1 MRPCSDR
8 LAAMCAKS
16 DPEHHAAWL
25 PFWMH
30 AMDAAGIVKR
40 LVQDWL
46 PTHALM
52 RLSAMCGG
60 TDAFIALAVF
70 CALTHD
76 IGKVT
81 ALFQHRIAA
90 AMGNSPTTAV
100 LPLPTRFI
108 HDEKS
113 PHALAGEA
121 ILREYQCPAGIASVV
136 GAHHG
141 RPAEGG
147 VADQLRIYYDNYYGT
162 QKDREIWTGMWAE
175 WIDFAL
181 QESGVRDM
189 KNLQDIPMPA
199 QVVLCGL
206 LIVADW
212 VASNPTYFPLIPL
225 DKNGSLADYPERVD
239 RAWVKLAFPEPWRS
253 GAQFGMSDVDFSDRF
268 GFSPNPMQH
277 EVLNQI
283 AEAHGAG
290 IYILEAPMGI
300 GKTEAALAGAE
311 ILAGRT
317 GAGGLFFGLPTQ
329 ATSNGI
335 FPRLER
341 WAAQLANDD
350 DAVHSIRLAH
360 GAAELNDDYRALLDG
375 HANLDDE
382 SVPGLIVHDWLSG
395 RKQALLSD
403 FVIGTVDQLLLAA
416 LKQKH
421 VMLRHLGLVGK
432 VVVIDE
438 CHAYDAYMNQ
448 YLDRALTWLGVYQVP
463 VILLSATLPAQ
474 RRAEMVAS
482 YLGIKSLPD
491 DAWQHT
497 LSYPL
502 LTYTDGSSV
511 RQQALPCGTAQT
523 TVRILPTSEPELI
536 DCVRRG
542 VSCGGCV
549 GVIVNTV
556 KKAQEKAAL
565 LRTAFP
571 QCEVLVLHAQF
582 VATDRAARE
591 KALIARVG
599 KHSTPETRRGVIVV
613 GTQVLEQSLDIDFD
627 LMITELCPMDLLLQR
642 IGRLHRHPRVRPAG
656 LENAQCGVMNLDGE
670 IDPGSCAVYGPW
682 LLMRTRALL
691 PDQIALPHDI
701 PTLVQK
707 TYDFDDVG
715 MLDLD
720 EKELDNEKNNYN
732 ENVQKKKNNT
742 ERFRISAPP
751 SDPEETLDDWLNDDC
766 LPEDRKKND
775 KIGESRE
782 ERTVRDGDPS
792 IDVIA
797 VRLDSEGCA
806 HPVSMGCDFTVPTD
820 RPPSLEEALQIAKQ
834 KLRLPGYFGT
844 EWKINKVVDALEADT
859 QRYFSEWQF
868 SSLLK
873 GELALVFDDENIAH
887 IANTTLQYDPNDG
900 LTYKEE

>member
-1 MRPCSDR
+1 
-8 LAAMCAKS
+8 
-16 DPEHHAAWL
+16 
-25 PFWMH
+25 
-30 AMDAAGIVKR
+30 MDAAGIMKR

-81 ALFQHRIAA
+81 ALFQYRIAA

-189 KNLQDIPMPA
+189 KNMPDIPMPA

-212 VASNPTYFPLIPL
+212 VASNPAYFPLIPL

-253 GAQFGMSDVDFSDRF
+253 GAQFGMSDADFCNRF

-335 FPRLER
+335 FPRLES

-360 GAAELNDDYRALLDG
+360 GAAELNDAYRALLDG

-482 YLGIKSLPD
+482 YLGVKSLPD

-599 KHSTPETRRGVIVV
+599 KRSAPETRRGVIVV

-720 EKELDNEKNNYN
+720 EKELDKEKNNYN

-775 KIGESRE
+775 KIGESQE

-873 GELALVFDDENIAH
+873 GELALMFDDENIAH

>member
-1 MRPCSDR
+1 M
-8 LAAMCAKS
+8 
-16 DPEHHAAWL
+16 
-25 PFWMH
+25 
-30 AMDAAGIVKR
+30 
-40 LVQDWL
+40 
-46 PTHALM
+46 
-52 RLSAMCGG
+52 
-60 TDAFIALAVF
+60 
-70 CALTHD
+70 
-76 IGKVT
+76 
-81 ALFQHRIAA
+81 
-90 AMGNSPTTAV
+90 
-100 LPLPTRFI
+100 
-108 HDEKS
+108 
-113 PHALAGEA
+113 
-121 ILREYQCPAGIASVV
+121 
-136 GAHHG
+136 
-141 RPAEGG
+141 
-147 VADQLRIYYDNYYGT
+147 
-162 QKDREIWTGMWAE
+162 
-175 WIDFAL
+175 
-181 QESGVRDM
+181 
-189 KNLQDIPMPA
+189 
-199 QVVLCGL
+199 
-206 LIVADW
+206 
-212 VASNPTYFPLIPL
+212 
-225 DKNGSLADYPERVD
+225 
-239 RAWVKLAFPEPWRS
+239 
-253 GAQFGMSDVDFSDRF
+253 
-268 GFSPNPMQH
+268 
-277 EVLNQI
+277 
-283 AEAHGAG
+283 
-290 IYILEAPMGI
+290 
-300 GKTEAALAGAE
+300 
-311 ILAGRT
+311 
-317 GAGGLFFGLPTQ
+317 
-329 ATSNGI
+329 
-335 FPRLER
+335 
-341 WAAQLANDD
+341 
-350 DAVHSIRLAH
+350 
-360 GAAELNDDYRALLDG
+360 
-375 HANLDDE
+375 
-382 SVPGLIVHDWLSG
+382 
-395 RKQALLSD
+395 
-403 FVIGTVDQLLLAA
+403 
-416 LKQKH
+416 
-421 VMLRHLGLVGK
+421 
-432 VVVIDE
+432 
-438 CHAYDAYMNQ
+438 
-448 YLDRALTWLGVYQVP
+448 
-463 VILLSATLPAQ
+463 
-474 RRAEMVAS
+474 
-482 YLGIKSLPD
+482 
-491 DAWQHT
+491 
-497 LSYPL
+497 
-502 LTYTDGSSV
+502 

>member
-30 AMDAAGIVKR
+30 AMDAAGIMKR

-90 AMGNSPTTAV
+90 AMGNSPTIAV

-189 KNLQDIPMPA
+189 KNLPDIPMPA

-212 VASNPTYFPLIPL
+212 VASNPAYFPLIPL

-253 GAQFGMSDVDFSDRF
+253 CAQFGMSDADFCNRF

-335 FPRLER
+335 FPRLES

-350 DAVHSIRLAH
+350 DEVHSIRLVH
-360 GAAELNDDYRALLDG
+360 SAAELNDDYRALLDG

-482 YLGIKSLPD
+482 YLGVKSLPD

-523 TVRILPTSEPELI
+523 TVRILPTLEPELI

-599 KHSTPETRRGVIVV
+599 KHSAPETRRGVIVV

-715 MLDLD
+715 MLKDEIAEAENAKNKYKLSD
-720 EKELDNEKNNYN
+720 EK
-732 ENVQKKKNNT
+732 KKGNAKVW
-742 ERFRISAPP
+742 RISAPKTGKR
-751 SDPEETLDDWLNDDC
+751 STLDGWLNDC
-766 LPEDRKKND
+766 AI
-775 KIGESRE
+775 IGEAYAE
-782 ERTVRDGDPS
+782 KAVRDGNPS
-792 IDVIA
+792 VDVIA
-797 VRLDSEGCA
+797 VRLDSEGCV
-806 HPVSMGCDFTVPTD
+806 HPVSAGCDFTVPTD
-820 RPPSLEEALQIAKQ
+820 RPPSLEEALQIARQ
-834 KLRLPGYFGT
+834 KLRLPGFFGAK
-844 EWKINKVVDALEADT
+844 WQIDDVVDALEADT
-859 QRYFSEWQF
+859 RRCFSEWQF

-873 GELALVFDDENIAH
+873 EELVLVFDDEGVAH
-887 IANTTLQYDPNDG
+887 IGETTLRYDPNDG
-900 LTYKEE
+900 LTYQKE

>member
-30 AMDAAGIVKR
+30 AMDAAGIMKR

-81 ALFQHRIAA
+81 ALFQYRIAA

-100 LPLPTRFI
+100 LPLPTRFFC
-108 HDEKS
+108 DKAS

-121 ILREYQCPAGIASVV
+121 ILWEYHCPAGIASVV

-147 VADQLRIYYDNYYGT
+147 VDGQLVDYYDNYYGMK
-162 QKDREIWTGMWAE
+162 KDREIWTGMWAE

-181 QESGVRDM
+181 QESGVGEM
-189 KNLQDIPMPA
+189 KNLPDIPMPA

-212 VASNPTYFPLIPL
+212 VASNPAYFPLIPL
-225 DKNGSLADYPERVD
+225 DRNGSLADYPERVD

-253 GAQFGMSDVDFSDRF
+253 GAQFGMSDADFCNRF
-268 GFSPNPMQH
+268 GFSPNLMQH
-277 EVLNQI
+277 EVLDQI

-335 FPRLER
+335 FPRLES

-350 DAVHSIRLAH
+350 DEVHSIRLVH
-360 GAAELNDDYRALLDG
+360 SAAELNDDYRALLDG

-482 YLGIKSLPD
+482 YLGVKSLPD

-599 KHSTPETRRGVIVV
+599 KHSAPETRRGVIVV

-720 EKELDNEKNNYN
+720 EKELDKEKNNYN

-775 KIGESRE
+775 KIGESQE

>member
-1 MRPCSDR
+1 MRTFSGR
-8 LAAMCAKS
+8 LAAICAKS

-30 AMDAAGIVKR
+30 AMDAAGIMKR

-90 AMGNSPTTAV
+90 AMGISPTTAV

-189 KNLQDIPMPA
+189 KNLPDIPMPA

-212 VASNPTYFPLIPL
+212 VASNPAYFPLIPL

-253 GAQFGMSDVDFSDRF
+253 GAQFGMSDADFCNRF

-335 FPRLER
+335 FPRLES
-341 WAAQLANDD
+341 WVAQLANDD

-360 GAAELNDDYRALLDG
+360 GAAELNDAYRALLDG

-482 YLGIKSLPD
+482 YLGVKSLPD

-599 KHSTPETRRGVIVV
+599 KHSAPETRRGVIVV

-642 IGRLHRHPRVRPAG
+642 IGRLHRHPRIRPAG

-720 EKELDNEKNNYN
+720 EKELDKEKNNYN

-742 ERFRISAPP
+742 KRFRISAPP

-775 KIGESRE
+775 KIGESQE